1 MMNWWNDLTAVNR
14 AFYCAAAFFSIPFL
28 WQLAAALVGLGDG
41 GADADDVSDAAT
53 DAHDGMHAAQAHD
66 GADTMVAFRMLSVR
80 SIVTFFTLFSW
91 GGALYL
97 NGGTPL
103 ARALGMSTA
112 WGVAGMLAVA
122 LLLYALP
129 RLAQTGTRNLETC
142 VGTEGTV
149 YLDIPADGTGEVR
162 ATVSGT
168 VCYVKARAQDGKA
181 LKSGTPVQ
189 IVRRMGVNTVEVK
202 PA

>member
-1 MMNWWNDLTAVNR
+1 MMGWWNDLTAINR

-28 WQLAAALVGLGDG
+28 WQLAAALVGLGG
-41 GADADDVSDAAT
+41 GVDADDVTDASV
-53 DAHDGMHAAQAHD
+53 DAHDGMHPGAAHD

-80 SIVTFFTLFSW
+80 SIVTFFTLFAW

-97 NGGTPL
+97 NGGAPL
-103 ARALGMSTA
+103 GRALGLAAA
-112 WGVAGMLAVA
+112 WGLAGMLAVA
-122 LLLYALP
+122 LLLYLLP

-168 VCYVKARAQDGKA
+168 VCYVKARSRDGQPMKA
-181 LKSGTPVQ
+181 GTPVQ